1 MNPAESSKDAS
12 TRGESRPARL
22 LGLHHGPDEVAR
34 LTRHVYDAMLARSES
49 IRVGNFDAIGTRDL
63 QLLFD
68 LADASFFGGLL
79 GSLIREDHAR
89 LTFRLSSRMTR
100 VGGTTT
106 ALYERGS
113 KPAVDGDGAKAVG
126 VLGGWPRARYEIAVS
141 TVLLFNTFRHV
152 DRPVTVGGLTCRD
165 RLEALQRIFEHELLH
180 LAEFLAWGRSN
191 CSEERFHLLSR
202 QVFGHAGVRHD
213 LVSPRELAAVTYDI
227 RVGDRVSF
235 EIDGLR
241 LDGRVNRITRRA
253 TVLVEGH
260 EGELFSDGKRFKTY
274 YVPLS
279 LLRKERRP
287 G

>member
-113 KPAVDGDGAKAVG
+113 KPAAAVVGGGGGGGAIAVG
-126 VLGGWPRARYEIAVS
+126 VFGGWPRARYEIAVS

-152 DRPVTVGGLTCRD
+152 DRPVTVGGLT
-165 RLEALQRIFEHELLH
+165 
-180 LAEFLAWGRSN
+180 
-191 CSEERFHLLSR
+191 
-202 QVFGHAGVRHD
+202 
-213 LVSPRELAAVTYDI
+213 
-227 RVGDRVSF
+227 
-235 EIDGLR
+235 
-241 LDGRVNRITRRA
+241 
-253 TVLVEGH
+253 
-260 EGELFSDGKRFKTY
+260 
-274 YVPLS
+274 
-279 LLRKERRP
+279 
-287 G
+287 

>member
-1 MNPAESSKDAS
+1 MNPAESPKDGP

-34 LTRHVYDAMLARSES
+34 LSRHVYDAMLARSES
-49 IRVGNFDAIGTRDL
+49 IRVGNFGAIGTRDL

-113 KPAVDGDGAKAVG
+113 KPAAGAVG
-126 VLGGWPRARYEIAVS
+126 VFGGWPRARYEIAVS

-191 CSEERFHLLSR
+191 CSEERFHHLSR
-202 QVFGHAGVRHD
+202 QIFGHAGVRHD

-227 RVGDRVSF
+227 RVGDLVSF
-235 EIDGLR
+235 EVDGLR

-253 TVLVEGH
+253 TVLVEDPG
-260 EGELFSDGKRFKTY
+260 GELFSDGKRYKTY

>member
-1 MNPAESSKDAS
+1 MTRSAMNPAESPKDGP

-113 KPAVDGDGAKAVG
+113 KPAPAVAGGGARAVG
-126 VLGGWPRARYEIAVS
+126 VFEGWPRARYEIAV
-141 TVLLFNTFRHV
+141 
-152 DRPVTVGGLTCRD
+152 
-165 RLEALQRIFEHELLH
+165 
-180 LAEFLAWGRSN
+180 
-191 CSEERFHLLSR
+191 
-202 QVFGHAGVRHD
+202 
-213 LVSPRELAAVTYDI
+213 
-227 RVGDRVSF
+227 
-235 EIDGLR
+235 
-241 LDGRVNRITRRA
+241 
-253 TVLVEGH
+253 
-260 EGELFSDGKRFKTY
+260 
-274 YVPLS
+274 
-279 LLRKERRP
+279 
-287 G
+287 